1 MRSGWSTHRFNLSV
15 RHYQVTA
22 LNAWN
27 PSLIFLSQSFS
38 LNQVNI
44 YLEKKNKE
52 CLVIGA
58 SSFSS
63 SSGHQRYSSLIEV
76 KKQKGL
82 QKWERGPEVLHEQW
96 TSIKATVSLI
106 SLIGWIFLTWFVL
119 GFCVFFWELVSCYNG
134 KALWQTLPS
143 PPLTTS
149 ISWMASSDSP
159 GHSRKYF
166 RIPVNFQKLPEI
178 SHNCW
183 LANWNSLVSSQ
194 VELKLNFFLFL
205 RLSL

>member
-1 MRSGWSTHRFNLSV
+1 MPNTQNGVFVGWNVIWGRSDV
-15 RHYQVTA
+15 
-22 LNAWN
+22 
-27 PSLIFLSQSFS
+27 
-38 LNQVNI
+38 
-44 YLEKKNKE
+44 
-52 CLVIGA
+52 GA
-58 SSFSS
+58 SSFST

-82 QKWERGPEVLHEQW
+82 QKSERGPKVLHEQW

-159 GHSRKYF
+159 GHPRKYF

-205 RLSL
+205 RLSLWNKLKVSRTRVTCSFGTKNLWPAKMLIC